1 MHLGLSPLF
10 VFRPR
15 RQRLFQV
22 RVHLHLHLVEELG
35 EGEGH
40 GGEAGLVARVVRV
53 EVVEFVVDAQAVHL
67 KLLLKSR
74 QYQVQQDRLGYLQHA
89 TPIGIGALRD

>member
-1 MHLGLSPLF
+1 
-10 VFRPR
+10 
-15 RQRLFQV
+15 
-22 RVHLHLHLVEELG
+22 LG

-40 GGEAGLVARVVRV
+40 VGETSLLAGVVRV
-53 EVVEFVVDAQAVHL
+53 EVVEFVVDAEAVHL

-89 TPIGIGALRD
+89 APIRVGALGDEDNRTLNILTVV

>member
-1 MHLGLSPLF
+1 
-10 VFRPR
+10 
-15 RQRLFQV
+15 V